1 MYINTLFRHTPG
13 FCSFLAITGDVFLA
27 ENFWDNLS
35 LKELFLVAGESWDT
49 TVSIFGTFFTSPTSA
64 RTEHVKYK
72 TGVNYY
78 SFACEK

>member
-1 MYINTLFRHTPG
+1 MYIITLFQHTPG
-13 FCSFLAITGDVFLA
+13 FCSFLAIIGDVFLV

-49 TVSIFGTFFTSPTSA
+49 TISIFGTFFTSPTSA
-64 RTEHVKYK
+64 RRENMDYK
-72 TGVNYY
+72 TVVSYN